1 MADIN
6 LGVGGANSAVAEGY
20 TIDNSFVQEYNSTRT
35 VEVIYGGFG
44 GNTPTTTK
52 GTISFWFK
60 WGALNGGAATWKLL
74 NVYNSQISLMPEGGT
89 YDSSIYVA
97 VYNEAVLKLVS
108 TAKFRDTS
116 AWYHI
121 CAVFDTTLSTA
132 SDRVKIYINGV
143 RITDWSTANYPSQN
157 ADLLLVKENTKH
169 FAGHNVNAG
178 KPYGYYADMYYI
190 HNQAKDVTDFGEF
203 DADTGIWKPIEY
215 TGTFG
220 TYGYYWDFSN
230 TSNYAEDQSG
240 NNNDGQSFNTTA
252 AMQSTDTPTNNF
264 CIPQVTQAYS
274 STDTILFTEGG
285 TKLTTGSGTGW
296 RTMHPTMSLANGKW
310 YFEVQAPAT
319 NPTSSS
325 IMIAITPTKRWT
337 ESAYA
342 HFYAGQ
348 ASGDGLGWYLDST
361 RFRYDDG
368 TAITPPTNTL
378 NAGDIIGIALDMD
391 NNFVY
396 SSINGS
402 WLQNQSSVTGV
413 PTSGVSGTGAETISD
428 EPHMI
433 GISMYS
439 PSKTININYGGYTT
453 ISIASGNSDA
463 NGYGNFEYAPPSGYY
478 ALCSKNLAEF
488 G

>member
-6 LGVGGANSAVAEGY
+6 LGVGGANSAVAGGY
-20 TIDNSFVQEYNSTRT
+20 TIDNSLKLEADNTEYLSQTIGAGSRT
-35 VEVIYGGFG
+35 TATY
-44 GNTPTTTK
+44 
-52 GTISFWFK
+52 SFWFK
-60 WGALNGGAATWKLL
+60 RTELGANMQIAGISPIGSETTRFLIDSNDRIDVESGVGGD
-74 NVYNSQISLMPEGGT
+74 NNS
-89 YDSSIYVA
+89 
-97 VYNEAVLKLVS
+97 LV
-108 TAKFRDTS
+108 TNRVFRDTS
-116 AWYHI
+116 AWYHFVVAI
-121 CAVFDTTLSTA
+121 DTTQATA
-132 SDRVKIYINGV
+132 ANRVKVYVNGV
-143 RITDWSTANYPSQN
+143 QETSFLASEYPAQN
-157 ADLLLVKENTKH
+157 TNLTIGVSGYTWRYGAYDNTYNKSS
-169 FAGHNVNAG
+169 
-178 KPYGYYADMYYI
+178 GYLAEAYYI
-190 HNQAKDVTDFGEF
+190 DAQQLDPTSFGEF
-203 DADTGIWKPIEY
+203 DEDTGIWKPIAY
-215 TGTFG
+215 TGSFG
-220 TYGYYWDFSN
+220 SNGHYLDFSD
-230 TSNYAEDQSG
+230 AGDLG
-240 NNNDGQSFNTTA
+240 NNSSGVGNDFTLNNITSADQA
-252 AMQSTDTPTNNF
+252 TDTPTNNF
-264 CIPQVTQAYS
+264 CIPQITQYYN

-310 YFEVQAPAT
+310 YFEVEAPAT
-319 NPTSSS
+319 NPTSSG

-342 HFYAGQ
+342 NFYAGQ
-348 ASGDGLGWYLDST
+348 ASGDGIGWYLDST

-368 TAITPPTNTL
+368 TGITPPTNTL

-413 PTSGVSGTGAETISD
+413 PTSGVSGTGAETVSD

-453 ISIASGNSDA
+453 ISIASAASDA

-478 ALCSKNLAEF
+478 AICSKNLAEF

>member
-6 LGVGGANSAVAEGY
+6 LGVGGANSAVGGY
-20 TIDNSFVQEYNSTRT
+20 DIDNSLKMESDNTEYLSRTNASAGNSKTFT
-35 VEVIYGGFG
+35 FSGWYKFTEI
-44 GNTPTTTK
+44 NT
-52 GTISFWFK
+52 
-60 WGALNGGAATWKLL
+60 LNGNALFEVT
-74 NVYNSQISLMPEGGT
+74 GGGPLKHFSIYT
-89 YDSSIYVA
+89 YDYRIGFYDYLGGVDYGKRA
-97 VYNEAVLKLVS
+97 AQVC
-108 TAKFRDTS
+108 RDTS

-121 CAVFDTTLSTA
+121 HVQIDTTEATA
-132 SDRVKIYINGV
+132 SDRSKFYINGV
-143 RITDWSTANYPSQN
+143 RVTEFDRDHGDFPLNFDTQANKVNEVNRIGRTEHMNGQYLN
-157 ADLLLVKENTKH
+157 GYVAEVHLVD
-169 FAGHNVNAG
+169 G
-178 KPYGYYADMYYI
+178 
-190 HNQAKDVTDFGEF
+190 QALAPTDFGEF
-203 DADTGIWKPIEY
+203 DADTGIWKPIETSVSSY
-215 TGTFG
+215 GTNGFYLKFDNSSDLG
-220 TYGYYWDFSN
+220 EDASGGSSFTLTN
-230 TSNYAEDQSG
+230 VTSVDQ
-240 NNNDGQSFNTTA
+240 A
-252 AMQSTDTPTNNF
+252 TDTPTNNF
-264 CIPQVTQAYS
+264 CIPQITQYYNT
-274 STDTILFTEGG
+274 TDTILFTEGG

-296 RTMHPTMSLANGKW
+296 RTMQPTVSLANGKW
-310 YFEVQAPAT
+310 YFEVEAPAT
-319 NPTSSS
+319 NPTSSG

-342 HFYAGQ
+342 SFYAGQ
-348 ASGDGLGWYLDST
+348 ASGDGIGWYLDST

-368 TAITPPTNTL
+368 TGITPPTNTL

-413 PTSGVSGTGAETISD
+413 PTSGASGTGAETVSD

-478 ALCSKNLAEF
+478 AICSKNLAEF

>member
-1 MADIN
+1 MIIPDS
-6 LGVGGANSAVAEGY
+6 NSASTGGY
-20 TIDNSFVQEYNSTRT
+20 EIDNSLKLENDNAEQLYYTPSSA
-35 VEVIYGGFG
+35 
-44 GNTPTTTK
+44 GNLKTWTY
-52 GTISFWFK
+52 SCWFK
-60 WGALNGGAATWKLL
+60 RTELSYNMMLFGANDTYVYFETDDTLKLRFT
-74 NVYNSQISLMPEGGT
+74 GT
-89 YDSSIYVA
+89 YVFD
-97 VYNEAVLKLVS
+97 
-108 TAKFRDTS
+108 TARVFRDTS
-116 AWYHI
+116 AWTHI
-121 CAVFDTTLSTA
+121 VVAVDTTQATEADRIKIYFNGEDQAGLFANDSFPAQNTNTSWNNTLVHYVAGWATA
-132 SDRVKIYINGV
+132 SFN
-143 RITDWSTANYPSQN
+143 PSCYLAEVYNIDGQKLE
-157 ADLLLVKENTKH
+157 A
-169 FAGHNVNAG
+169 
-178 KPYGYYADMYYI
+178 
-190 HNQAKDVTDFGEF
+190 TDFGEF
-203 DADTGIWKPIEY
+203 DEDTGIWKPIEY

-220 TYGYYWDFSN
+220 SYGYYWDFSN
-230 TSNYAEDQSG
+230 ASNYAEDQSG
-240 NNNDGQSFNTTA
+240 TASGTSQMTEQSISTTT

-310 YFEVQAPAT
+310 YFEVEAPAT